1 MGDINLNGLKVLVTG
16 GSGYLGAQLV
26 AALKKEGAEVFVVD
40 KEATPSD
47 HVYNLDITDREAVD
61 KAIREIQPEIIF
73 HLAASLNRE
82 RNFDH
87 FDRINQINHDGTL
100 NLLLALKDI
109 PYRNFIF
116 TSTSEVY
123 GSNPA
128 PFHEEQI
135 PKPASPYSL
144 TKLYAEELIGT
155 FSNLYNKHFTVLRLF
170 NFFGKDMPENF
181 FIPQMIQAFQNKA
194 VFEMTEGEQKR
205 DFLYVEDVIQALL
218 LSARSEKALNE
229 TFNVCSG
236 QAVSLKQ
243 LATEI
248 KQTMKSDCE
257 IRFGA
262 LPYRENEVW
271 NMVGDNTK
279 IKKALGF
286 KIGYSL
292 SEAIEQLINK

>member
-26 AALKKEGAEVFVVD
+26 TALKKEGAEVFVVD

-47 HVYNLDITDREAVD
+47 HVYNLDITDRVAVE
-61 KAIREIQPEIIF
+61 KTIREIQPEIIF

-128 PFHEEQI
+128 PFHEEQV

-144 TKLYAEELIGT
+144 TKLYAEVLIST

-170 NFFGKDMPENF
+170 NFFGKNMPANF
-181 FIPQMIQAFQNKA
+181 FIPQMIRAFQNEA
-194 VFEMTEGEQKR
+194 VFEMTEGAQKR

-236 QAVSLKQ
+236 RAVSLKQ

-248 KQTMKSDCE
+248 KRTMKSNCE

-262 LPYRENEVW
+262 LSYRENEVW
-271 NMVGDNTK
+271 NMVGNNTK

-286 KIGYSL
+286 KIRYGL
-292 SEAIEQLINK
+292 NEAIEQLIDK